1 MVNEEEFR
9 YEKTVRKCINN
20 LNFKWFNYNNT
31 NSADLKQLCSLNNTG
46 SLQRVRNDYIL
57 Y

>member
-1 MVNEEEFR
+1 MVNQEEFR